1 MPRNPPAGN
10 KPGKLADLHDLCSK
24 HNVLDLYLWLAHRF
38 PETFPDQQEALA
50 QKERC
55 IALVAA
61 ALESRKLQLPEAREK
76 GEGAGERDGRPA
88 VKKAS
93 KPAVLSPKRREILVK
108 KAGGKKK

>member
-1 MPRNPPAGN
+1 MDLAIAWSRLKSAATTTSRE
-10 KPGKLADLHDLCSK
+10 PG
-24 HNVLDLYLWLAHRF
+24 
-38 PETFPDQQEALA
+38 EA
-50 QKERC
+50 
-55 IALVAA
+55 
-61 ALESRKLQLPEAREK
+61 EK